1 MAIEIV
7 TGLKEKAHVDA
18 NDIAGFQQG
27 VVGTKDYV
35 MGVGKKAKATLVS
48 NNSVRI
54 DDGELVMQGV
64 HFRILPGTYENVT
77 INNGNQG
84 MKRKDLIVARYTKNS
99 GSGIENITLAVLQG
113 TPTSG
118 TAVAP
123 VPTTGDIRSGALKHE
138 MPLYVVELNG
148 LNVVSVTP
156 AFEILMSMKEFQDGF
171 DELNSKLNIDYIVE
185 EGGNAINGYRKW
197 KSGRME
203 QWKNAPKT
211 IPINTKWGGVYISQ
225 QQSGFSYNEQF
236 ASPPS
241 VIMDVKGETKDGCWI
256 MKCNSGDATKTPDF
270 FLVRG
275 DAISSSPRMSITVY
289 AIGYWK

>member
-7 TGLKEKAHVDA
+7 TGLQEEPHVTP
-18 NDIAGFQQG
+18 NDIGGFQQG
-27 VVGTKDYV
+27 VVGTKDYL

-77 INNGNQG
+77 INNGSQN

-99 GSGIENITLAVLQG
+99 GNGIENITLAVLQG
-113 TPTSG
+113 TPVSG

-123 VPTTGDIRSGALKHE
+123 VPTTGDIRAGALKHE

-156 AFEILMSMKEFQDGF
+156 AFEILMNMKELQDGL
-171 DELNSKLNIDYIVE
+171 DELNSKFKIEVLEKSVFDPYQNRCSIITQTIYTNGFLFDFKVDLTMKY
-185 EGGNAINGYRKW
+185 AINVAQEEIVAVISDPKYR
-197 KSGRME
+197 
-203 QWKNAPKT
+203 PKT
-211 IPINTKWGGVYISQ
+211 VKHFPLIEYVYGSLSTLIVYPNGNVSVYI
-225 QQSGFSYNEQF
+225 
-236 ASPPS
+236 P
-241 VIMDVKGETKDGCWI
+241 KGG
-256 MKCNSGDATKTPDF
+256 
-270 FLVRG
+270 
-275 DAISSSPRMSITVY
+275 
-289 AIGYWK
+289 AIGNNFANNQQLSFRGFYMI

>member
-148 LNVVSVTP
+148 LNVIGVDP

-171 DELNSKLNIDYIVE
+171 DELNSKFIAETIVF
-185 EGGNAINGYRKW
+185 GTYTVQANGTTQQL
-197 KSGRME
+197 SI
-203 QWKNAPKT
+203 PK
-211 IPINTKWGGVYISQ
+211 
-225 QQSGFSYNEQF
+225 
-236 ASPPS
+236 
-241 VIMDVKGETKDGCWI
+241 KDGYEVFSVTLQVSGEYYGHYFGVVNGSAVYF
-256 MKCNSGDATKTPDF
+256 KNTHSSQHTNSFSANVIYKK
-270 FLVRG
+270 
-275 DAISSSPRMSITVY
+275 I
-289 AIGYWK
+289 

>member
-156 AFEILMSMKEFQDGF
+156 AFKILMNMKELQDGL
-171 DELNSKLNIDYIVE
+171 DELNSKLEDSGWVDCTLGTNISIDNPENGKPKVRKI
-185 EGGNAINGYRKW
+185 GNMVILSGTIKSNTTWSDHDALIKIPDGYR
-197 KSGRME
+197 
-203 QWKNAPKT
+203 PKKYERFICAAT
-211 IPINTKWGGVYISQ
+211 GQYMHRLDI
-225 QQSGFSYNEQF
+225 
-236 ASPPS
+236 PPS
-241 VIMDVKGETKDGCWI
+241 GTCTDHILNGKQI
-256 MKCNSGDATKTPDF
+256 PSGGW
-270 FLVRG
+270 LQLEGIWYV
-275 DAISSSPRMSITVY
+275 
-289 AIGYWK
+289 

>member
-84 MKRKDLIVARYTKNS
+84 QKRKDAIVARYTKDS
-99 GSGIENITLAVLQG
+99 SSGIENVTLAVLQG
-113 TPTSG
+113 TPTTG
-118 TAVAP
+118 TPVAP
-123 VPTTGDIRSGALKHE
+123 APTIGDIRSGALKHE
-138 MPLYVVELNG
+138 MILYVVELN
-148 LNVVSVTP
+148 LSL
-156 AFEILMSMKEFQDGF
+156 IH
-171 DELNSKLNIDYIVE
+171 I
-185 EGGNAINGYRKW
+185 
-197 KSGRME
+197 
-203 QWKNAPKT
+203 
-211 IPINTKWGGVYISQ
+211 
-225 QQSGFSYNEQF
+225 
-236 ASPPS
+236 
-241 VIMDVKGETKDGCWI
+241 
-256 MKCNSGDATKTPDF
+256 
-270 FLVRG
+270 
-275 DAISSSPRMSITVY
+275 
-289 AIGYWK
+289 

>member
-1 MAIEIV
+1 MAIKIV
-7 TGLKEKAHVDA
+7 TGDQGKPHVTA
-18 NDIAGFQQG
+18 NDDGSFHQG
-27 VVGTKDYV
+27 VVGTEDYAL
-35 MGVGKKAKATLVS
+35 GVGKKVKATLVS

-148 LNVVSVTP
+148 LNVIGVDPV
-156 AFEILMSMKEFQDGF
+156 FEILMSMKEIKDGVA
-171 DELNSKLNIDYIVE
+171 DLNSKLF
-185 EGGNAINGYRKW
+185 
-197 KSGRME
+197 E
-203 QWKNAPKT
+203 QKVLWRGAEYMSDKQTATLSEKMSAQKHGVVLIFSFFENDSAQNYSFVHFFVPKEFL
-211 IPINTKWGGVYISQ
+211 KLHLGAGSQ
-225 QQSGFSYNEQF
+225 FTMTWN
-236 ASPPS
+236 S
-241 VIMDVKGETKDGCWI
+241 VITEKYLYFNDGSIKGAASNVNANNKRFV
-256 MKCNSGDATKTPDF
+256 MRY
-270 FLVRG
+270 V
-275 DAISSSPRMSITVY
+275 
-289 AIGYWK
+289 IGV